1 VLFAVLEAKK
11 KKAPAAEP
19 APAADENGEMAD
31 LGDAK
36 AANDLGFAPNISPVK
51 EENDK
56 AEEVTEAVE
65 EAAEAVEKNAEEI
78 AEETVKEAVE
88 EMAEEADKIE
98 IAEEN
103 NEKSESPDS
112 LQRD

>member
-1 VLFAVLEAKK
+1 
-11 KKAPAAEP
+11 
-19 APAADENGEMAD
+19 MAD

-65 EAAEAVEKNAEEI
+65 EAAEAAEKN

-88 EMAEEADKIE
+88 ETAEEADKIE
-98 IAEEN
+98 IAEED

-112 LQRD
+112 LQGD